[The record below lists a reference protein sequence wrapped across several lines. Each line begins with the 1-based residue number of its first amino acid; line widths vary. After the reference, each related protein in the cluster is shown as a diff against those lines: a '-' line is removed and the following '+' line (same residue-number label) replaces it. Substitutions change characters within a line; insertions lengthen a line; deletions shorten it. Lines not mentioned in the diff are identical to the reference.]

1 MPTTKEGAD
10 LLGSFSSK
18 FLYSRPKLKDDY
30 RVDYYKEQEEEL
42 SWAIDQGVARNL
54 IDPVEA
60 EEAKAG
66 NEKTWWDRAFGFN
79 EGSKSLMGAWAQP
92 LIDVLSVGNYAAAA
106 VTKGTMKDPLFQI
119 GSVKIGATPAAF
131 LEAFKTRPY
140 YTDMFESFGA
150 GLAFDIALDP
160 ITYLTFG
167 TGAGHKIGVGGLKNV
182 GKKSIPV
189 GKQKLTM
196 TRFGGEIY
204 HLAAK
209 RKRVKITEA
218 LELAQAE
225 AKASGKG
232 VKYHL
237 DAQKMLSLHDELGQ
251 YMVNNFDVL
260 KHDYQKQ
267 LSRFGKFKQFMKGEG
282 FVAGQKLGDASPQ
295 TAKTV
300 EDLFRETTT
309 YRGRDIGVDF
319 SATGQW
325 LTRENTRRSLVFK
338 AVIPSFHRKFNV
350 PLDVQDQHFI
360 TQGVIRAETSNR
372 LLEIEQ
378 ALAHHTR
385 DDLHLLTRVLESGDQ
400 GISRHHDDLQKTM
413 AATLLEDGT
422 YLSPELMKT
431 KEWIRTRFDEILER
445 ERAAGHATDSVRDY
459 VQRIFKTKD
468 ARRIMMHKV
477 SNHPGKSKFNQPN
490 SFQMHRTIAN
500 LDEHIQVFGQGMK
513 EENIATILA
522 NREAQ
527 SIRMMEM
534 EKFYDYV
541 KLTSGYAPLIV
552 YQIGNEG
559 RRVSSMLKK
568 MLKMQRPKDNRLIE
582 FDQFLSQPDTMAK
595 KFGFITDPDA
605 YKSDGAIRN
614 LDLMQYL
621 SLPFAERQTKS
632 GSAIA
637 RNINP
642 NYQAQSGKTINRKFK
657 YKRTKGGEKSV
668 EEIDFIDLMRAE
680 YDPVVGG
687 APGLWEILER
697 KFGVETVTPSEVVNF
712 IKQMDRYTRRELDA
726 PLLHL
731 FPDIVSRVKQG
742 AVESKRLG
750 KKALKAAPEDRILKG
765 GKRGPAPMF
774 KKLEKELRRE
784 VSTHRS
790 FVPQLPEEFIIKAK
804 VARMRSSDFTDVSRP
819 NDNQFKRI
827 DALRKKLGMKGDHLQ
842 EITHALTGKR
852 AMNTLVG
859 READRLIELLGIH
872 AGEFSARKGAVSGS
886 LFGGSVTKVT
896 WGQRGVPQFD
906 NMSTGLRESIE
917 QAEQFSV
924 AKIARLTKSKRF
936 DRQIKEGREQLAK
949 LTDELAEAEEQ
960 LAKRGY
966 EGYPGMEEGGPMRS
980 IGGWGDRVKNLKER
994 IRAAEASI
1002 DDAARGKRNLP
1013 TGSETVGIMDDTR
1026 QHIGTK
1032 EILKRNGGE
1041 GGRLT
1046 DAEQEIVGRKY
1057 GVVRQTQDARKLVKS
1072 EDYAEA
1078 SKVHKWLVKS
1088 LKENEPNI
1096 KEWTDE
1102 VARLTEKVDEMEA
1115 RIGKVFGEI
1124 SEEAA
1129 TRPLERSFFK
1139 ATNELDVAKRQLKA
1153 FSEDRPKMLAEIALS
1168 KLNKTSKVK
1177 ILSGG
1182 RYLDA
1187 NGKVRDILVRQSR
1200 KGKLTIMGKDREH
1213 ISRALSADIVKN
1225 GRSNLEFYQPALAK
1239 ELPVNIVG
1247 SGAQSYWVPD
1257 DIARF
1262 LNELVEPL
1270 YKGDNPMIDGMLR
1283 GYDWIQ
1289 NLFKVPLLAPW
1300 FSTMARNGIGNVSI
1314 AYMKAGAALANPEYL
1329 SDYMKVLQ
1337 YTLARESPTYKNVLG
1352 KFGVDEKVKA
1362 LGEQTVNHLGAEDG
1376 VKITI
1381 AELVDELGKRG
1392 VFTSWMRNEVY
1403 EGARRLNVKGGGK
1416 QGGLLPAT
1424 GGEMVGGAA
1433 MGAGIGG
1440 SLGGPI
1446 GAGIGGALGALLGK
1460 ETHTMR
1466 YAFRGQELASEIP
1479 TRLMLGLHSF
1489 KQTGSF
1495 NEAGRVTRHFL
1506 HDYNELSTFEKR
1518 IMRRVIP
1525 FYNFT
1530 KLAFRVVGTQFF
1542 ENPGRLLQPWK
1553 IFNSQNITGANI
1565 FEPGAGAASPEDVP
1579 DWFHK
1584 QMVFMGKNIDEESGK
1599 VKSWV
1604 YSGFNLPIQEVL
1616 QLTDI
1621 VAPGGEPITKFGSRT
1636 SFLATSVAEYMT
1648 NYDSFRGGPIRPDV
1662 KAGVKI
1668 TQWQSGNAWK
1678 QSPPWLQKLVGYAE
1692 GPDGVARVNPTYAW
1706 LMGEIPTSRFVSL
1719 VKKLYEISPDDSKK
1733 IDYTGLAGRFL
1744 GVNVYK
1750 YDEKTQQYFRNR
1762 AKVDALTA
1770 VLANVQLLKSYDIDR
1785 SVFDRPKKRKL
1796 VTPPGLIGQGPL
1808 E

>member
-1 MPTTKEGAD
+1 MPTTKDQQD
-10 LLGSFSSK
+10 LLSS
-18 FLYSRPKLKDDY
+18 YNSRFIHTRPGQKNHQEDFY
-30 RVDYYKEQEEEL
+30 RENEEAL
-42 SWAIDQGVARNL
+42 AWSIDQGVARGL
-54 IDPVEA
+54 IDPIEA

-66 NEKTWWDRAFGFN
+66 NEKTWWDRAFGFK
-79 EGSKSLMGAWAQP
+79 EGSAGLMGEVAQP
-92 LIDVLSVGNYAAAA
+92 LIDVLSMGNYAAAA
-106 VTKGTMKDPLFQI
+106 ATMATIKDPLIQI
-119 GSVKIGATPAAF
+119 GSLKAGFTPSAF
-131 LEAFKTRPY
+131 MEAYKSRPY

-150 GLAFDIALDP
+150 GLFFDIALDP

-167 TGAGHKIGVGGLKNV
+167 TGAGYKVGLGGLKNV
-182 GKKSIPV
+182 GKKAIPV

-196 TRFGGEIY
+196 TRFGGDIY
-204 HLAAK
+204 HLAANRL
-209 RKRVKITEA
+209 RKNIAADIDV
-218 LELAQAE
+218 AQKA
-225 AKASGKG
+225 AKASGQP
-232 VKYHL
+232 VMHHL
-237 DAQKMLSLHDELGQ
+237 EPQKMLSFHDKLGK
-251 YMVNNFDVL
+251 YMVDNFEIL
-260 KHDYQKQ
+260 KHDYQQ
-267 LSRFGKFKQFMKGEG
+267 NLGRWGRFKEHMSGA
-282 FVAGQKLGDASPQ
+282 VAGAGDKAVNAFKAGADQSHMS
-295 TAKTV
+295 KTV
-300 EDLFRETTT
+300 EDLFRETATIG
-309 YRGRDIGVDF
+309 GRDFGLPF
-319 SATGQW
+319 GAAGQW
-325 LTRENTRRSLVFK
+325 LTKGDTRRGAAFR
-338 AVIPSFHRKFNV
+338 AIIPSFHRKWNV
-350 PLDVQDQHFI
+350 PLDVQDQHFV

-372 LLEIEQ
+372 LGEIEEV
-378 ALAHHTR
+378 LKHHTR
-385 DDLHLLTRVLESGDQ
+385 EDLHLLTRVLEAGDES
-400 GISRHHDDLQKTM
+400 ISRHYDEVQKTM
-413 AATLLEDGT
+413 ATTLIEDGT
-422 YLSPELMKT
+422 YLSPEVMNSAK
-431 KEWIRTRFDEILER
+431 WIRTRFDEILEK
-445 ERAAGHATDSVRDY
+445 EKAAGHATDSVRDY

-468 ARRIMMHKV
+468 AQRIMMHKV
-477 SNHPGKSKFNQPN
+477 TENVGTSKFSLPN
-490 SFQMHRTIAN
+490 SFQMHRTISN
-500 LDEHIQVFGQGMK
+500 LDEQVQVFGQGMR

-527 SIRMMEM
+527 SIKMIEM

-552 YQIGNEG
+552 YQLGNEG

-568 MLKMQRPKDNRLIE
+568 MLRMQKPKDNRLIE
-582 FDQFLSQPDTMAK
+582 FDQFLSQPDTMVQR
-595 KFGFITDPDA
+595 FGFITNPDL
-605 YKSDGAIRN
+605 YKSGGAVRN

-621 SLPFAERQTKS
+621 ALPFAERQTKS
-632 GSAIA
+632 GSSVA

-657 YKRTKGGEKSV
+657 YKRTKGGKKST

-712 IKQMDRYTRRELDA
+712 IKQMDRYTRKQLDA

-774 KKLEKELRRE
+774 DKLEKELRRE
-784 VSTHRS
+784 VSTYGS
-790 FVPQLPEEFIIKAK
+790 FVSQLPEEFIIKAK

-819 NDNQFKRI
+819 NDGQFKRI
-827 DALRKKLGMKGDHLQ
+827 DALRKKLGLKGDHLQ

-852 AMNTLVG
+852 AMNALVG

-896 WGQRGVPQFD
+896 FGQRAVPQFD
-906 NMSTGLRESIE
+906 NISMGVRESIE
-917 QAEQFSV
+917 QAEEFSLSKIRRNRKSKRLTGQIDRSQKLIAELNVKLV
-924 AKIARLTKSKRF
+924 AAKEGLQRATAAGPEAGPHAIASWGDMIKNLEGKIARETSHMNSASDTL
-936 DRQIKEGREQLAK
+936 
-949 LTDELAEAEEQ
+949 
-960 LAKRGY
+960 RG
-966 EGYPGMEEGGPMRS
+966 
-980 IGGWGDRVKNLKER
+980 
-994 IRAAEASI
+994 
-1002 DDAARGKRNLP
+1002 LP
-1013 TGSETVGIMDDTR
+1013 TGSEKIGIMDDTR
-1026 QHIGTK
+1026 QHIGTD
-1032 EILKRNGGE
+1032 EIMKRNGGK
-1041 GGRLT
+1041 GGVLSP
-1046 DAEQEIVGRKY
+1046 AEQEIVGRKY
-1057 GVVRQTQDARKLVKS
+1057 GVVRQTQNARKLVRP

-1078 SKVHKWLVKS
+1078 NKIHKEVVKE
-1088 LKENEPNI
+1088 LKEYEPEI
-1096 KEWTDE
+1096 KEW
-1102 VARLTEKVDEMEA
+1102 TEKVDELTEKVAEMES
-1115 RIGKVFGEI
+1115 RIKGVKSPEEAFERDFFQATADLEHAKEQLKMF
-1124 SEEAA
+1124 SEEI
-1129 TRPLERSFFK
+1129 PL
-1139 ATNELDVAKRQLKA
+1139 AH
-1153 FSEDRPKMLAEIALS
+1153 AEHAIN
-1168 KLNKTSKVK
+1168 KINKTSNVK

-1182 RYLDA
+1182 RYLDEK
-1187 NGKVRDILVRQSR
+1187 GKVRDILVRQSR
-1200 KGKLTIMGKDREH
+1200 KSGKLTIMGKDREQ
-1213 ISRALSADIVKN
+1213 ISRAISADIVKN
-1225 GRSNLEFYQPALAK
+1225 GRSTVEFYQPALAK

-1262 LNELVEPL
+1262 LNELVTPL
-1270 YKGDNPMIDGMLR
+1270 YRGDNPMVDGFLR
-1283 GYDWIQ
+1283 GYDMIQ
-1289 NLFKVPLLAPW
+1289 NAFKIPLLAPW
-1300 FSTMARNGIGNVSI
+1300 FSTAARNGIGNVSI
-1314 AYMKAGAALANPEYL
+1314 AYMKAGIALANPEYL

-1337 YTLARESPTYKNVLG
+1337 YTLARESPTYKNILG
-1352 KFGVDEKVKA
+1352 KLGADEKIKS

-1392 VFTSWMRNEVY
+1392 VFTSWMRDEVY
-1403 EGARRLNVKGGGK
+1403 EGARRATVAGKGV
-1416 QGGLLPAT
+1416 LPAT
-1424 GGEMVGGAA
+1424 GRESMVGGVA
-1433 MGAGIGG
+1433 GATIGG
-1440 SLGGPI
+1440 SLGGPV
-1446 GAGIGGALGALLGK
+1446 GAGIGAAAGALLGK
-1460 ETHTMR
+1460 ETASMR
-1466 YAFRGQELASEIP
+1466 GLFRLQELATEIP

-1518 IMRRVIP
+1518 FMRRAIP

-1530 KLAFRVVGTQFF
+1530 KLAFRVAGTQFF

-1565 FEPGAGAASPEDVP
+1565 FKPGSDAASPEDVP

-1604 YSGFNLPIQEVL
+1604 YSGFNLPLQEVL

-1662 KAGVKI
+1662 KSGVKI

-1678 QSPPWLQKLVGYAE
+1678 QSPGWLQKLVGYAE
-1692 GPDGVARVNPTYAW
+1692 GPDGVARVNPKYAW

-1719 VKKLYEISPDDSKK
+1719 VKKLHEVSPDDAKK
-1733 IDYTGLAGRFL
+1733 IDYNGLASRFL
-1744 GVNVYK
+1744 GVNEYR
-1750 YDEKTQQYFRNR
+1750 YDEKTQKYFRNR

-1785 SVFDRPKKRKL
+1785 SVFKKPKKSKL
-1796 VTPPGLIGQGPL
+1796 TYSPALIGQGPL